1 MTIMVEA
8 CLNRHAR
15 GTLSYVITMH
25 ADHRLLGTAVS
36 EAIKEYPWPDDLSE
50 REVQK
55 LAAVADETGRSPS
68 ALVEQHRAGGGLSSN
83 SDGDGDGDG
92 GSDEREALLEAIALH
107 TEYTLDELRD
117 LDADELQDLV
127 ESLDLPDDVS
137 TQVKAGIIE
146 ARVADLE
153 ARQKDLLG
161 NSGDDGGGDDAVDVD
176 LEAASV
182 GGAFASMEG
191 DAGDDDRD
199 GGLNSAN
206 VGGAFTGGD

>member
-1 MTIMVEA
+1 MVEA
-8 CLNRHAR
+8 CLKRHAR

-68 ALVEQHRAGGGLSSN
+68 TLIEQHRAGDGLSTN

-92 GSDEREALLEAIALH
+92 GDEREALLEAIALH

>member
-68 ALVEQHRAGGGLSSN
+68 TLVEQHRAGDGLSTN
-83 SDGDGDGDG
+83 SDGDGDAG
-92 GSDEREALLEAIALH
+92 DEREALIEAIALH
-107 TEYTLDELRD
+107 TEHTVEELRD

-153 ARQKDLLG
+153 ARQQDLLG
-161 NSGDDGGGDDAVDVD
+161 NSDGSGDDGDDVD
-176 LEAASV
+176 LDLESASV
-182 GGAFASMEG
+182 GGAFASIDD

-199 GGLNSAN
+199 GGLNSAT